1 LPVADNLTIDD
12 IKDFQPQ
19 KVNKKKT
26 VYVRHQGMT
35 KNNSPTIKTKGLR
48 IKELFKL
55 NSDEFKKKE
64 ESRVAGR
71 IKKISFINEL
81 LIEFSKK
88 NKKIPS
94 KFHYDLKGSKY
105 FEKIT
110 TTKEYY
116 VTRIEKE
123 ILKKIAHQINL
134 IFHNNLTFIEF
145 GSGSAEKI
153 SILLNDQV
161 KFYVPLDISFD
172 FINKSSKQL
181 FKSFPKLKILP
192 TYCDYT
198 KFIRLPKNIS
208 KTKVGFFLGSSIG
221 NFYNKKEKEF
231 LKNAKKILGNNSFLF
246 VGVDLIKETKILE
259 KAYNDPGGFAARFNL
274 NLINRINNELKTKLK
289 IRDFKY
295 ISHFNKKINAVEGF
309 LLSMKN
315 QELFI
320 NKKKFFIKKGEKIQT
335 EISNKFTL
343 TSFKKL
349 ASSSGWKVKK
359 YWFDKKKF
367 YTIFLLYAK

>member
-1 LPVADNLTIDD
+1 
-12 IKDFQPQ
+12 
-19 KVNKKKT
+19 
-26 VYVRHQGMT
+26 M
-35 KNNSPTIKTKGLR
+35 S
-48 IKELFKL
+48 
-55 NSDEFKKKE
+55 SSKKE
-64 ESRVAGR
+64 ESRVGSR

-145 GSGSAEKI
+145 GSGSVEKI
-153 SILLNDQV
+153 SILLNGQV

-231 LKNAKKILGNNSFLF
+231 LKNAKKTLGNNSFLF
-246 VGVDLIKETKILE
+246 VGVDLIKNKRIIE
-259 KAYNDPGGFAARFNL
+259 KAYNDSKGISAKFNL
-274 NLINRINNELKTKLK
+274 NLINRINKVLKTNLK
-289 IRDFKY
+289 QKDFKY
-295 ISHFNKKINAVEGF
+295 FSYFNEKINSVECF
-309 LLSMKN
+309 LISKKD
-315 QELFI
+315 QKLFFC
-320 NKKKFFIKKGEKIQT
+320 NKEFVIKKNEKIT
-335 EISNKFTL
+335 
-343 TSFKKL
+343 
-349 ASSSGWKVKK
+349 AC
-359 YWFDKKKF
+359 
-367 YTIFLLYAK
+367 